1 MNNSY
6 LLADVARGRRDEL
19 IATAAN
25 FRRRKQP
32 HRQKACLPRLVHRA
46 EVVPSL
52 LRPGDART
60 IRKSASAKT

>member
-6 LLADVARGRRDEL
+6 LLADVARGRRDEM

-32 HRQKACLPRLVHRA
+32 HRQAPRLLRLVHRA
-46 EVVPSL
+46 EVVPAL
-52 LRPGDART
+52 LRPGHART
-60 IRKSASAKT
+60 MRESAPAKT